1 MSSKEKEIVSGTSN
15 TEEAADDGKALNKR
29 ETWSTK
35 LDFLLACIG
44 FSVGLGNVWRFP
56 YLCYKNGGG
65 AFLIPYL
72 ICVVVGGIP
81 LFYLEV
87 AVGQFMGTSGLGAWN
102 ICPLLQGLG
111 ISTTIIVF
119 FLNCYYN
126 VILCWAFYYMF
137 SSFALELPWATC
149 NNWWNTDRC
158 STFSGKT
165 DTNVTISNIT
175 SNVTVSGLKKLD
187 AVTEFWERKV
197 LAISDGIEHMGPV
210 KWDLALTLLFAWI
223 VVYLCICKGIRSSGK
238 VMYVTAT
245 SPYLFMTALLIRNSL
260 LDGAID
266 GVEFYLKPNITKLS
280 EIEVWV
286 DAGTQIFFSYSI
298 AIGAL
303 TALGSY
309 NLFNHNSYRDAIIFA
324 LANSGTSIFAGFL
337 IFTILGHMA
346 FLQETTVDK
355 VAASGPGLAF
365 IAYPKAVSLMPGAP
379 VWSVLFFLMVI
390 LLGLDSQ
397 FVGVEGVVT
406 AIVDQWPNYLRKGY
420 RKEVFIGC
428 VCAVSYLVGLSMV
441 TEGGM
446 YVFQLFDYY
455 SGSRIILFV
464 AFFEC
469 VAVAWI
475 YGIKRFY
482 DNIEM
487 MMGFRINPFMGI
499 CWTVLSPIFCMSIF
513 VMSAINY
520 AELDYRRPDSTYVYP
535 QWAVGIGWTMAAFA
549 AVWIPLTALFKLYIY
564 SRDHPISE
572 VARRMLKPCG
582 LRPHQFRSQDRGE
595 ESLVEYWTEK
605 DLRTLDGRQE
615 PPKSKEVP
623 MQYTDQKQ
631 DPNFNGRSAGHQ
643 NPTFS
648 DERGATFTKL

>member
-1 MSSKEKEIVSGTSN
+1 MSSKEKEMESNTSN
-15 TEEAADDGKALNKR
+15 TLEVEDGGEKLNKR

-35 LDFLLACIG
+35 MDFLLACIG

-137 SSFALELPWATC
+137 SSFTWELPWATC
-149 NNWWNTDRC
+149 DNWWNTDRC
-158 STFSGKT
+158 STFSKEAGAT
-165 DTNVTISNIT
+165 INATISNIT
-175 SNVTVSGLKKLD
+175 SNTTGLKKLD

-197 LAISDGIEHMGPV
+197 LNISDGIEHMGPV

-223 VVYLCICKGIRSSGK
+223 VVYLCICKGIKSSGK

-260 LDGAID
+260 LEGAID

-286 DAGTQIFFSYSI
+286 DAGTQIFFSKSPH
-298 AIGAL
+298 GV
-303 TALGSY
+303 TARQLLNVS
-309 NLFNHNSYRDAIIFA
+309 LSPRDAIIFA

-379 VWSVLFFLMVI
+379 IWSVLFFLMVI

-406 AIVDQWPNYLRKGY
+406 AIVDQWPNYLRQGY

-475 YGIKRFY
+475 YGIRRFY
-482 DNIEM
+482 NNIEM
-487 MMGFRINPFMGI
+487 MMGYKINPFMGI

-513 VMSAINY
+513 IMSAINY

-535 QWAVGIGWTMAAFA
+535 QWAVGIGWTMAGFA
-549 AVWIPLTALFKLYIY
+549 AIWIPLTAIFKLFYY
-564 SRDHPISE
+564 SREHPIGE
-572 VARRMLKPCG
+572 VARRMLMPCG
-582 LRPHQFRSQDRGE
+582 LRPHQFRPQDRGE
-595 ESLVEYWTEK
+595 ISLVEYWNDK
-605 DLRTLDGRQE
+605 DLQTLEGRQAI
-615 PPKSKEVP
+615 PPSAQVP
-623 MQYTDQKQ
+623 KQYIDQTP
-631 DPNFNGRSAGHQ
+631 DRRYNGSSTGHQ

-648 DERGATFTKL
+648 DETGGATFTKL